1 VPGAGPLTGKVSGTG
16 AGKVSDW
23 FSNLLSSQGSMPS
36 VEPRGGAI
44 PAGIE
49 ALQQIIPGLQ
59 GVLGGLTGG
68 GALQQPEQQQVS
80 EFEGDDYINQLRG
93 KYFEPQQE
101 QAQGMTS
108 SGWGMEEANA
118 IKQLLTIEM
127 LQGNI
132 SSAEAS
138 AVVSLLGLDEEEDK
152 SKDLTVS
159 AKNRLYELKTA
170 ESDLLALEDLISSYE
185 GASGPV
191 AGGIAKRIPGT
202 EARKINSEFS
212 RITQSIATSLEGGKL
227 SDRDRE
233 FYKTITPQV
242 DDTKA
247 ERDYKIDSLL
257 SSIRRNSATFQDVYG
272 EGSGEMETLES
283 MLGL

>member
-1 VPGAGPLTGKVSGTG
+1 
-16 AGKVSDW
+16 
-23 FSNLLSSQGSMPS
+23 M
-36 VEPRGGAI
+36 
-44 PAGIE
+44 
-49 ALQQIIPGLQ
+49 
-59 GVLGGLTGG
+59 
-68 GALQQPEQQQVS
+68 
-80 EFEGDDYINQLRG
+80 
-93 KYFEPQQE
+93 
-101 QAQGMTS
+101 
-108 SGWGMEEANA
+108 
-118 IKQLLTIEM
+118 
-127 LQGNI
+127 
-132 SSAEAS
+132 
-138 AVVSLLGLDEEEDK
+138 
-152 SKDLTVS
+152 
-159 AKNRLYELKTA
+159 
-170 ESDLLALEDLISSYE
+170 LALEDLISSYE